1 MLVQVNLLFP
11 LDFALK
17 MVSLNCIVSVLR
29 SLSSWAHKAL
39 NPNTHTANKVL
50 LNTTSSARQE
60 SRSSLSN
67 DVRSSIMTSND
78 DFKPTYEDEE
88 SRSLSSQNIDADDPT
103 QFENL
108 KLRKTALSECIAIFN
123 NKPKKAIP
131 VLIKKGFLKDDS
143 PISIAKWL
151 LETEGLDMAAVGDYL
166 GEGDDKNIA
175 IMHAFVDEFDFT
187 GMSIVDALRSF
198 LQSFR
203 LPGEGQKIDRFM
215 LKFAE
220 RFVDQN
226 PGVFS
231 KADTAYVLSYSL
243 IMLNTDLHSSQIKN
257 KMSLQEFLENN
268 EGIDNGRDLPRDFL
282 EGLFNEIA
290 NNEIKLISEQHQAML
305 SGDTNLVQQQQS
317 AFNFFNSRDLTR
329 EAYNQVSKE
338 ISSKTELVFKEFKQ
352 K

>member
-1 MLVQVNLLFP
+1 
-11 LDFALK
+11 
-17 MVSLNCIVSVLR
+17 
-29 SLSSWAHKAL
+29 
-39 NPNTHTANKVL
+39 
-50 LNTTSSARQE
+50 
-60 SRSSLSN
+60 
-67 DVRSSIMTSND
+67 
-78 DFKPTYEDEE
+78 
-88 SRSLSSQNIDADDPT
+88 
-103 QFENL
+103 
-108 KLRKTALSECIAIFN
+108 
-123 NKPKKAIP
+123 
-131 VLIKKGFLKDDS
+131 
-143 PISIAKWL
+143 
-151 LETEGLDMAAVGDYL
+151 
-166 GEGDDKNIA
+166 
-175 IMHAFVDEFDFT
+175 
-187 GMSIVDALRSF
+187 
-198 LQSFR
+198 
-203 LPGEGQKIDRFM
+203 M

-338 ISSKTELVFKEFKQ
+338 ISSKTELVFKNLNKNKGGPDVYYAASHVEHVKSIFETLWMSF
-352 K
+352 

>member
-1 MLVQVNLLFP
+1 
-11 LDFALK
+11 
-17 MVSLNCIVSVLR
+17 
-29 SLSSWAHKAL
+29 
-39 NPNTHTANKVL
+39 
-50 LNTTSSARQE
+50 
-60 SRSSLSN
+60 
-67 DVRSSIMTSND
+67 
-78 DFKPTYEDEE
+78 
-88 SRSLSSQNIDADDPT
+88 
-103 QFENL
+103 
-108 KLRKTALSECIAIFN
+108 
-123 NKPKKAIP
+123 
-131 VLIKKGFLKDDS
+131 
-143 PISIAKWL
+143 
-151 LETEGLDMAAVGDYL
+151 MAAVGDYL

-226 PGVFS
+226 PESFQRR
-231 KADTAYVLSYSL
+231 
-243 IMLNTDLHSSQIKN
+243 ILHMCFQ
-257 KMSLQEFLENN
+257 NN

-317 AFNFFNSRDLTR
+317 AFN
-329 EAYNQVSKE
+329 
-338 ISSKTELVFKEFKQ
+338 
-352 K
+352 